1 MVCPLV
7 QERSALTA
15 IEESS
20 RGSPV
25 TLVAMDIKRRLQH
38 CPRWG
43 RHRFGNDSIQTKP
56 AGPGSAALNRR
67 GRNFP
72 FTFRD
77 TFKARDFKASDEGR
91 LNCTTVVWRSCFR
104 AGAFEV
110 VRSCNVRRGLGI
122 SKSSIETICP
132 STKIG
137 EIGKFE
143 KGSSVLFYAASYRI
157 TGCPREQPPL
167 GLLRQSR
174 FNDQRITIGPA

>member
-1 MVCPLV
+1 VNLEATSCRRMVCPLV

-20 RGSPV
+20 RGSRV
-25 TLVAMDIKRRLQH
+25 TLMAMDIKRRLEH

-43 RHRFGNDSIQTKP
+43 RHRSGNNSIQSKP
-56 AGPGSAALNRR
+56 AGPGSAPLDRR
-67 GRNFP
+67 GRDFP

-77 TFKARDFKASDEGR
+77 TFKARDLKASDEGR

-104 AGAFEV
+104 AGAFKV
-110 VRSCNVRRGLGI
+110 LRSCNVRRGLGI

-143 KGSSVLFYAASYRI
+143 KGSSVLFLCRKLPYH
-157 TGCPREQPPL
+157 GMP
-167 GLLRQSR
+167 
-174 FNDQRITIGPA
+174 